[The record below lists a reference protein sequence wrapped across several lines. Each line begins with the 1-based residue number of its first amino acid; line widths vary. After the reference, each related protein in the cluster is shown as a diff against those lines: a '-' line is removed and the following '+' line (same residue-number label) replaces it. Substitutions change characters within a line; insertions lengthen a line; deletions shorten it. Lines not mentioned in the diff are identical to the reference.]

1 MLNLPKLEGVGPKPE
16 TKPLAKEIKPPD
28 STIIQPTQSFNQST
42 KTINLNIDPTP
53 NLPTLPYPNR
63 KATITPP
70 NQNLPTLSY
79 PNPKTPPNQTQFF
92 QAIIQN
98 TAAHLVANRPSTW
111 PNKSPINTNTNTNT
125 NKPKPWPDE
134 PPIHIEHK
142 LRTSFDE
149 SRKLI
154 YKHGEEETSRGGVV
168 SPSLGLLRTKLEG
181 QFHNFS
187 SVDCALNL
195 VQNRVLVV
203 AQLQNQG
210 KEIITL
216 ENHCHVYR
224 IDVLLRV
231 PLFVQQLLQDSKH
244 GQREKKKLWIWIE
257 EFGDFWL
264 GFRLLGISEDNLKN
278 LGIFWKS
285 RSKNQRKIKKKIW
298 EFTSKDFCLWV
309 VEEEGISELGFSEK
323 NWGFREGFQIRCGQ
337 GESKAFKRC
346 NPNPVSK
353 RYCFGALVIRLAGAL
368 LRTGSIR
375 LGPIGLLV
383 QLVAISVLGKMG
395 CIAFNK
401 FFNF

>member
-1 MLNLPKLEGVGPKPE
+1 MSPENSSTNTVKKKHQEENQVITILRHLPKY
-16 TKPLAKEIKPPD
+16 
-28 STIIQPTQSFNQST
+28 
-42 KTINLNIDPTP
+42 DPGD
-53 NLPTLPYPNR
+53 
-63 KATITPP
+63 
-70 NQNLPTLSY
+70 Q
-79 PNPKTPPNQTQFF
+79 
-92 QAIIQN
+92 
-98 TAAHLVANRPSTW
+98 RP
-111 PNKSPINTNTNTNT
+111 I
-125 NKPKPWPDE
+125 
-134 PPIHIEHK
+134 
-142 LRTSFDE
+142 
-149 SRKLI
+149 
-154 YKHGEEETSRGGVV
+154 EEEEFTRLIVEDLSDGLPLLILINQFRNHRNNNPLTICYGN
-168 SPSLGLLRTKLEG
+168 SNSLK
-181 QFHNFS
+181 
-187 SVDCALNL
+187 
-195 VQNRVLVV
+195 
-203 AQLQNQG
+203 G

-278 LGIFWKS
+278 LEIFWKS

-298 EFTSKDFCLWV
+298 EFTSKDFSLWV
-309 VEEEGISELGFSEK
+309 VEEEGISKLGFSEK

-337 GESKAFKRC
+337 GESKAFKRS
-346 NPNPVSK
+346 NPNPISK
-353 RYCFGALVIRLAGAL
+353 RYCFGALVIGLAGAL

-375 LGPIGLLV
+375 LRPIGLLV